1 MKAPV
6 WRLLNTS
13 LGDAAFS
20 RMVVANIIPFSGHH
34 DAGKDM
40 WSHEVV
46 SNGVVSLQKTFPDFA
61 EALVNRLFKLALN
74 CLGPPGKVAGFGL
87 PVRPPTA
94 RGRVRPSGDDGA
106 CLRLYSRST
115 RVKGAQ
121 VEYLGRAPASWRM
134 AA

>member
-40 WSHEVV
+40 WL
-46 SNGVVSLQKTFPDFA
+46 GFPPFA
-61 EALVNRLFKLALN
+61 QALVNRLFKLALN